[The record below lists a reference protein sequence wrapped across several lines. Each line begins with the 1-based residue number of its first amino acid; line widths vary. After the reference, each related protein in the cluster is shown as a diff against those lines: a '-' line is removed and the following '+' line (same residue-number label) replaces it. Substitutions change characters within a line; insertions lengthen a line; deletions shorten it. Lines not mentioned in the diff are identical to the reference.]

1 MEKGTK
7 NANEENKGPK
17 WKKLL
22 GDQAIGGKRQQPW
35 PINTRGI
42 FQEKSGGHHL
52 IKKT

>member
-1 MEKGTK
+1 MQMRKIRDQSE
-7 NANEENKGPK
+7 
-17 WKKLL
+17 KKLL
-22 GDQAIGGKRQQPW
+22 GDQAIGGKRQQAW